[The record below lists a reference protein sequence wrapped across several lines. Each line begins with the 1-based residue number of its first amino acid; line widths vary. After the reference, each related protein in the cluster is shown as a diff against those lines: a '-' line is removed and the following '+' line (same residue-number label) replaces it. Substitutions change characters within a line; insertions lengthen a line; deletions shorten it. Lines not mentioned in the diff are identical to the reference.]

1 MSDLKN
7 NQCHIQLFE
16 VKLTRL
22 ELWVA
27 IVYDAVTWVRFTYL
41 FVLFPCMNTSI

>member
-22 ELWVA
+22 VLWVA
-27 IVYDAVTWVRFTYL
+27 IVYRYL
-41 FVLFPCMNTSI
+41 GEIQQEGM